1 MSTAHL
7 HLLLNHI
14 PVVGIL
20 IGFVV
25 FALGV
30 WRRNDSW
37 TRLALGLFA
46 AVALVAIA
54 TMLTGE
60 SAEQVVEHLPGVSE
74 SLIESHEDAAKL
86 AAIGAYV
93 LGAISMAAL
102 GWARGRPLSRALTV
116 MLLPV
121 MLLVTGLMAY
131 TANLGGQIRH
141 TEIRTGGVAD
151 GRPAPRTLST
161 TSTNADRNGRACSF
175 AARA

>member
-1 MSTAHL
+1 MSTTHV

-14 PVVGIL
+14 PVIGIL
-20 IGFVV
+20 IGFVI

-60 SAEQVVEHLPGVSE
+60 SAEEAVEHLPGVSE
-74 SLIESHEDAAKL
+74 SLIESHEEAAKL

-93 LGAISMAAL
+93 LGAISLIAL
-102 GWARGRPLSRALTV
+102 VWIRRRPLPRTLTV
-116 MLLPV
+116 MVLPV
-121 MLLVTGLMAY
+121 ALVVTGLMAY

-141 TEIRTGGVAD
+141 TEIR
-151 GRPAPRTLST
+151 
-161 TSTNADRNGRACSF
+161 NGAVESSAGAEGAEDAEHEERE
-175 AARA
+175 R

>member
-1 MSTAHL
+1 MSGAHI

-14 PVVGIL
+14 PVIGIF
-20 IGFVV
+20 IGFLV

-46 AVALVAIA
+46 AVALVAVA

-60 SAEQVVEHLPGVSE
+60 SAEEAVENLPGVSE
-74 SLIESHEDAAKL
+74 SLIEPHEEAAKL

-93 LGAISMAAL
+93 LGAISLAAL
-102 GWARGRPLSRALTV
+102 VWVRRRPLPRVLTV
-116 MLLPV
+116 TVLPV
-121 MLLVTGLMAY
+121 ALLVTGLMAY

-141 TEIRTGGVAD
+141 PEIRAGAVQTAEGAEGAE
-151 GRPAPRTLST
+151 GAEHNERE
-161 TSTNADRNGRACSF
+161 GH
-175 AARA
+175 

>member
-1 MSTAHL
+1 MSTAHV

-14 PVVGIL
+14 PVIGVL

-25 FALGV
+25 FAIGV

-46 AVALVAIA
+46 AVALVAVA

-60 SAEQVVEHLPGVSE
+60 SAEEAVEHLPGVSE
-74 SLIESHEDAAKL
+74 SLIESHEEAAKL

-93 LGAISMAAL
+93 LGGISIVAL
-102 GWARGRPLSRALTV
+102 LWIRRRPLPRTLTV
-116 MLLPV
+116 MVLPIV
-121 MLLVTGLMAY
+121 LVVTGLMAY

-141 TEIRTGGVAD
+141 TEIRAESSGGGGGAEDAD
-151 GRPAPRTLST
+151 DESG
-161 TSTNADRNGRACSF
+161 DH
-175 AARA
+175 

>member
-1 MSTAHL
+1 MSGAHI
-7 HLLLNHI
+7 HLLLNHV
-14 PVVGIL
+14 PVIGIF

-46 AVALVAIA
+46 AVALVALA

-60 SAEQVVEHLPGVSE
+60 SAEEAVEKLPGVSE
-74 SLIESHEDAAKL
+74 SLIGTHEDAAKL

-93 LGAISMAAL
+93 LGAISLAAL
-102 GWARGRPLSRALTV
+102 IWVRRRPLPRALTAMV
-116 MLLPV
+116 LPV
-121 MLLVTGLMAY
+121 VLLVSGLMAY

-141 TEIRTGGVAD
+141 TEIRGGAVQTQGAVEAERGED
-151 GRPAPRTLST
+151 DER
-161 TSTNADRNGRACSF
+161 
-175 AARA
+175 

>member
-1 MSTAHL
+1 MSGAHI

-14 PVVGIL
+14 PVIGIF

-46 AVALVAIA
+46 AVALVALA

-60 SAEQVVEHLPGVSE
+60 SAEEAVEQLPGVSE
-74 SLIESHEDAAKL
+74 SLIGTHEDAAKL

-93 LGAISMAAL
+93 LGAISLAGLM
-102 GWARGRPLSRALTV
+102 WVRRRPLPRVLTV
-116 MLLPV
+116 MVLPV
-121 MLLVTGLMAY
+121 ALLVTGLMGYA
-131 TANLGGQIRH
+131 ANLGGQIRH
-141 TEIRTGGVAD
+141 TEIRSGAVETQGGTETAE
-151 GRPAPRTLST
+151 
-161 TSTNADRNGRACSF
+161 RAQDDE
-175 AARA
+175 RER

>member
-1 MSTAHL
+1 MSTHV

-14 PVVGIL
+14 PVIGALV
-20 IGFVV
+20 GFVV

-46 AVALVAIA
+46 AVALVAVA
-54 TMLTGE
+54 TTLTGE
-60 SAEQVVEHLPGVSE
+60 SAEDAVEHLPGVSE
-74 SLIESHEDAAKL
+74 SLIESHEDAARL

-102 GWARGRPLSRALTV
+102 GWTRGRPLPRTLTV

-121 MLLVTGLMAY
+121 ALLVTGLMAY

-141 TEIRTGGVAD
+141 TEIRTGAVE
-151 GRPAPRTLST
+151 
-161 TSTNADRNGRACSF
+161 TSQGDPLVTRRSVPNR
-175 AARA
+175 

>member
-1 MSTAHL
+1 MSGAHI

-14 PVVGIL
+14 PVIGIF

-46 AVALVAIA
+46 AVALVAVA

-60 SAEQVVEHLPGVSE
+60 SAEEAVEKLPGVSE
-74 SLIESHEDAAKL
+74 SLIGTHEDAAKL

-93 LGAISMAAL
+93 LGAVSLAAL
-102 GWARGRPLSRALTV
+102 VWVRKRPLPRALTV
-116 MLLPV
+116 TVLPV
-121 MLLVTGLMAY
+121 ALLVSGLMAY

-141 TEIRTGGVAD
+141 TEIRGGAVESQGSAE
-151 GRPAPRTLST
+151 A
-161 TSTNADRNGRACSF
+161 AERAQDDE
-175 AARA
+175 RER

>member
-1 MSTAHL
+1 MSGAHI

-14 PVVGIL
+14 PVIGIL

-46 AVALVAIA
+46 AVALVALA

-60 SAEQVVEHLPGVSE
+60 SAEEAVEKLPGVSE
-74 SLIESHEDAAKL
+74 SLIGTHEDAANV

-93 LGAISMAAL
+93 LGAISLAAL
-102 GWARGRPLSRALTV
+102 IWLRRRPLPRSLTV
-116 MLLPV
+116 IVLPV
-121 MLLVTGLMAY
+121 VLLVSGLMAY

-141 TEIRTGGVAD
+141 TEIRGGAVEAQGAVEANKGD
-151 GRPAPRTLST
+151 DDER
-161 TSTNADRNGRACSF
+161 
-175 AARA
+175 